1 MRRVVDRLV
10 RLIAKTAIFG
20 WFRSL
25 EVEGMERFPGVGPV
39 VIVAPHFNGFVD
51 PALLAATL
59 PRMPRFLGMSTLW
72 KVPGLGPVL
81 TFVGAVPVYR
91 ASEGSTERNKGT
103 FDACHHVLREG
114 GAIAIFPE
122 GTVNARYRLL
132 PLKTGAA
139 RIALGARAAGVRG
152 VRVVPVGTIFED
164 RSAIR
169 SRAVV
174 RVGEPID
181 LDGDIRS
188 FVGEGEDEGETNHR
202 AVDRLTEE
210 IQARL
215 QAVTVDFDDAEE
227 ALAFDF
233 AARVAIRDPL
243 GSPRFEVPMAA
254 AWPLAGRVE
263 RAEPAE
269 RASVLAAAEKYQA
282 HLDLL
287 GLDDRD
293 VVPGNTEKR
302 FLRRYRSRAARF
314 AAAAPFASVG
324 AAVNLA
330 PAFAVHEIGKR
341 IKTGMGQATPKLLA
355 SIALFP
361 LTWLGLALWLRAR
374 GTRHPWVTA
383 LAAGPGCGWAT
394 LYAFERWDK
403 NRRDIDAWG
412 RLRRSRGALDE
423 LRIQRSAVVSAVE
436 AAATHLAPSSPA
448 TGS

>member
-1 MRRVVDRLV
+1 MRRAVDRLI
-10 RLIAKTAIFG
+10 RLIAKTAVFG

-25 EVEGMERFPGVGPV
+25 EVEGMERFPRSGPV
-39 VIVAPHFNGFVD
+39 VVVAPHFNGFVD

-72 KVPGLGPVL
+72 KVPGLKPL
-81 TFVGAVPVYR
+81 LAFAGAVPVYR
-91 ASEGSTERNKGT
+91 ASEGSTARNEGM
-103 FDACHHVLREG
+103 FDACHQVLGAG

-122 GTVNARYRLL
+122 GKVNARYRLL

-139 RIALGARAAGVRG
+139 RIALGARASGVRG
-152 VRVVPVGTIFED
+152 VRIVPVGTIFED

-174 RVGEPID
+174 RVGEPVD
-181 LDGDIRS
+181 LDGEIAS
-188 FVGEGEDEGETNHR
+188 FVARGEDEGETNHG
-202 AVDRLTEE
+202 AVDRLTAE

-215 QAVTVDFDDAEE
+215 QSVTIDFGDAAE

-243 GSPRFEVPMAA
+243 ASPRVDVPMAD
-254 AWPLAGRVE
+254 AWPLAGRLE
-263 RAEPAE
+263 HAPAKKRAA
-269 RASVLAAAEKYQA
+269 VLVSAGKYRA
-282 HLDLL
+282 HLDVL

-302 FLRRYRSRAARF
+302 FLRRYRNRAARF
-314 AAAAPFASVG
+314 VAAAPFAAVG
-324 AAVNLA
+324 AAVNAA

-341 IKTGMGQATPKLLA
+341 VKTRMGQATPKLLA

-361 LTWLGLALWLRAR
+361 ATWLALALWLRVR
-374 GTRHPWVTA
+374 GTRHPWMTA
-383 LAAGPGCGWAT
+383 LVAGPGSGWAT

-412 RLRRSRGALDE
+412 RLRRSRGALDA
-423 LRIQRSAVVSAVE
+423 LRTQRSGLVSAVE
-436 AAATHLAPSSPA
+436 AAASEPSVTAPLSGP
-448 TGS
+448 

>member
-1 MRRVVDRLV
+1 MRRTVDRLI
-10 RLIAKTAIFG
+10 RLIAKVAVFG

-25 EVEGMERFPGVGPV
+25 EVEGMERFPRTGPV

-59 PRMPRFLGMSTLW
+59 PRMPRFLGMSPLW

-91 ASEGSTERNKGT
+91 ASEGSTERNEGM
-103 FDACHHVLREG
+103 FDACHRVLGEG

-122 GTVNARYRLL
+122 GRVNARYRLL

-139 RIALGARAAGVRG
+139 RIALGARAKGARG
-152 VRVVPVGTIFED
+152 VQVVPVGTIFED

-181 LDGDIRS
+181 LDLDIS
-188 FVGEGEDEGETNHR
+188 AFVLPGEGDAETNHQ

-215 QAVTVDFDDAEE
+215 QAVTVDFDDAED
-227 ALAFDF
+227 AMAFDF
-233 AARVAIRDPL
+233 AARVAIRDPQA
-243 GSPRFEVPMAA
+243 SPRVEVPMAD
-254 AWPLAGRVE
+254 AWQLAGRLE
-263 RAEPAE
+263 RAAPPVRTAI
-269 RASVLAAAEKYQA
+269 LAAARKYRA
-282 HLDLL
+282 SLDLL

-293 VVPGNTEKR
+293 VIPGNTEKR
-302 FLRRYRSRAARF
+302 FLRRYRGRATRF
-314 AAAAPFASVG
+314 VAVAPFATAG
-324 AAVNLA
+324 AAVNAA
-330 PAFAVHEIGKR
+330 PAFAVHQIGKR
-341 IKTGMGQATPKLLA
+341 VRTSMGQATPKLLA

-361 LTWLGLALWLRAR
+361 VTWLALALWLRTR

-383 LAAGPGCGWAT
+383 LVAGPGCGWAT
-394 LYAFERWDK
+394 LYAFERWEK
-403 NRRDIDAWG
+403 NRRDVDAWG
-412 RLRRSRGALDE
+412 RLRRSRAALDE
-423 LRIQRSAVVSAVE
+423 LRAERGAVLDTVE
-436 AAATHLAPSSPA
+436 AATAHRMATLSTPAP
-448 TGS
+448 